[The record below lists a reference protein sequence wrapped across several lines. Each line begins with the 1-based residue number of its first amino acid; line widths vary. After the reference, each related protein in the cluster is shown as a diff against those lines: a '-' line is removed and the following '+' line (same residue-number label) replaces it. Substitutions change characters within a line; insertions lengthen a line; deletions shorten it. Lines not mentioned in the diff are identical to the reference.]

1 MLNFVSMKQM
11 LKKKVYI
18 RNEVFLQWAW
28 EQMRFPWVNN
38 WLKSMLIELNKQT
51 KTKNDGGEQEGI

>member
-1 MLNFVSMKQM
+1 
-11 LKKKVYI
+11 
-18 RNEVFLQWAW
+18 
-28 EQMRFPWVNN
+28 MRFPWVNN